1 MDFVICVLDPF
12 YIKGRWTRGGC
23 LLLEIRIRSSDVE
36 VGNRHG
42 TSSRCLMSI
51 YFSHVEYCRVMDVFF
66 RALKLH
72 KHLLIIIII
81 IIILY
86 ERASIFK
93 STSAVGVK
101 V

>member
-1 MDFVICVLDPF
+1 MLKLETGMAPVADVSCQYISLTYRRVL
-12 YIKGRWTRGGC
+12 
-23 LLLEIRIRSSDVE
+23 
-36 VGNRHG
+36 
-42 TSSRCLMSI
+42 
-51 YFSHVEYCRVMDVFF
+51 YCRTIAMDVF

-72 KHLLIIIII
+72 KLIIIII
-81 IIILY
+81 IIIIITIILY

>member
-1 MDFVICVLDPF
+1 MCVTDPLYKKRQMDA
-12 YIKGRWTRGGC
+12 
-23 LLLEIRIRSSDVE
+23 LLLEIRIRGSDVE

-51 YFSHVEYCRVMDVFF
+51 YFSHVEYCRTIAKDVF

-72 KHLLIIIII
+72 KLIIIII
-81 IIILY
+81 IIIIITIILY